1 MTVPAVTLYRPD
13 GTVAVVLIDDHPT
26 NEVRTMSAPA
36 TTGPA
41 ARPTTSPATLLTHR
55 GRPVRPWAVLAVL
68 MLPVLLISVDNTVL
82 SFALPSITA
91 ALGASGSELLWIVDA
106 YPLMLAGL
114 LVPMG
119 SLGDRIGRRRLLLV
133 GAVGFALVS
142 LLAAWS
148 TSPALL
154 IASRAL
160 LGVFGATL
168 MPSTLSLIRNVFLER
183 GQRRLAIAI
192 WASAFAGGAALG
204 PIVGG
209 ALLTHFWWG
218 SVFLLNV
225 PVLLVLLPLALLLVP
240 ESKNPAPGPLDPWSI
255 VLSLATML
263 PLVHAVIGVGE
274 HGVTGATVAGVL
286 VGLVAGWAFVRRQRR
301 LPSPMLDVSLFARPT
316 FSGAVSANLLSVLGF
331 SGLLVVVSQF
341 LQLAAGLSPMD
352 AGLVLVPGLAAS
364 VLAGLLAVRLVRY
377 VRPGTLIGSSFLL
390 AAAGYGILTL
400 VGDVP
405 TPVTVAVTFV
415 VMGVGVGLAETLTND
430 QITTAV
436 PPEKAGAASAIS
448 ETAYE
453 LGTTLGVALLGSVLN
468 VTYRA
473 RVALPGT
480 LTADQAHAAG
490 ETLGGAVT
498 VADGL
503 DAAAGDALLES
514 ARLAFDAGTQHAA
527 AVGAVVAVGAAVVSF
542 VTLRR
547 ATAS

>member
-1 MTVPAVTLYRPD
+1 
-13 GTVAVVLIDDHPT
+13 
-26 NEVRTMSAPA
+26 MSAPLDA
-36 TTGPA
+36 RQRPVTPVVPAQPAPVGAAVGTT
-41 ARPTTSPATLLTHR
+41 RS

-68 MLPVLLISVDNTVL
+68 MLPVLLISIDNTVL
-82 SFALPSITA
+82 SFALPAVSA
-91 ALGASGSELLWIVDA
+91 ALGPSGSQLLWIVDA

-119 SLGDRIGRRRLLLV
+119 SLGDRLGRRRLLLA
-133 GAVGFALVS
+133 GATGFAAVS

-148 TSPALL
+148 TSPAML

-168 MPSTLSLIRNVFLER
+168 MPSTLSLIRNVFLDR
-183 GQRRLAIAI
+183 AQRRLAIAV

-209 ALLTHFWWG
+209 VLLTHFWWG

-225 PVLLVLLPLALLLVP
+225 PVLLMLLPLALWLVP
-240 ESKNPAPGPLDPWSI
+240 ESRDPAPGPVDVPSI

-263 PLVHAVIGVGE
+263 PLVHAIISIGE
-274 HGVTGATVAGVL
+274 HGITGQTVVGVL
-286 VGLVAGWAFVRRQRR
+286 IGLVAGWAFVHRQRR
-301 LPSPMLDVSLFARPT
+301 LTSPMLDVALFRRAT

-331 SGLLVVVSQF
+331 SGLLVIVSQF
-341 LQLAAGLSPMD
+341 LQLVAGLDPLD
-352 AGLVLVPGLAAS
+352 AGIVLLPGLGAS

-377 VRPGTLIGSSFLL
+377 VRPGVLIGTSFLL
-390 AAAGYGILTL
+390 SAGGYALAAFW
-400 VGDVP
+400 GDVP
-405 TPVTVAVTFV
+405 TAAGIAVAFAVLA
-415 VMGVGVGLAETLTND
+415 VGSGLAETLTND

-468 VTYRA
+468 AAYRA
-473 RVALPGT
+473 QVVLPAG
-480 LTADQAHAAG
+480 LTTAQAHTAA
-490 ETLGGAVT
+490 ETLGGAT
-498 VADGL
+498 EVAGGVVSPV
-503 DAAAGDALLES
+503 GDALLES
-514 ARLAFDAGTQHAA
+514 ARLAFDSGMQRA
-527 AVGAVVAVGAAVVSF
+527 AVVGIVVAVAAAVVSF

-547 ATAS
+547 ATAL

>member
-1 MTVPAVTLYRPD
+1 
-13 GTVAVVLIDDHPT
+13 
-26 NEVRTMSAPA
+26 MSAPA
-36 TTGPA
+36 TTGPS
-41 ARPTTSPATLLTHR
+41 ARTATPAPLTHR
-55 GRPVRPWAVLAVL
+55 GRPVRPWAVLVVL

-119 SLGDRIGRRRLLLV
+119 SLGDRVGRRRLLLV
-133 GAVGFALVS
+133 GATGFALVS

-204 PIVGG
+204 PVVGG

-240 ESKNPAPGPLDPWSI
+240 ESKDPAPGPLDPWSI

-263 PLVHAVIGVGE
+263 PLVHAVIAVGE
-274 HGVTGATVAGVL
+274 HGVTGSTVAGVL
-286 VGLVAGWAFVRRQRR
+286 VGLAAGWAFVRRQRR
-301 LPSPMLDVSLFARPT
+301 LASPMLDVALFTRPT
-316 FSGAVSANLLSVLGF
+316 FSGAVAANLLSVLGF

-390 AAAGYGILTL
+390 AAVGYGVLTL

-468 VTYRA
+468 ATYRA
-473 RVALPGT
+473 RVGLPGT
-480 LTADQAHAAG
+480 LTADQAEAAG
-490 ETLGGAVT
+490 ETLGGAVS

-503 DAAAGDALLES
+503 DATTGDALLES

-527 AVGAVVAVGAAVVSF
+527 AVGAVVAVAAAVVSF

-547 ATAS
+547 ATAG

>member
-1 MTVPAVTLYRPD
+1 
-13 GTVAVVLIDDHPT
+13 
-26 NEVRTMSAPA
+26 MSAPTA
-36 TTGPA
+36 AGTPRPA
-41 ARPTTSPATLLTHR
+41 ADAPVLLHR
-55 GRPVRPWAVLAVL
+55 GRPVRPWAVLVVL

-119 SLGDRIGRRRLLLV
+119 SLGDRVGRKRLLLI
-133 GAVGFALVS
+133 GATGFAAVS
-142 LLAAWS
+142 LLAAWA
-148 TSPALL
+148 TTPAML
-154 IASRAL
+154 IAARAL

-168 MPSTLSLIRNVFLER
+168 MPSTLSLIRNVFLDR
-183 GQRRLAIAI
+183 SQRRLAIAI
-192 WASAFAGGAALG
+192 WASGFAGGAALG

-225 PVLLVLLPLALLLVP
+225 PVLLVLLPLAVALVP
-240 ESKNPAPGPLDPWSI
+240 ESKDPAPGRLDPWSS
-255 VLSLATML
+255 VLALATML
-263 PLVHAVIGVGE
+263 PLVYAIIATGE
-274 HGVTGATVAGVL
+274 HGVTATTVASVV
-286 VGLVAGWAFVRRQRR
+286 VGLAAGWAFVRRQRR
-301 LPSPMLDVSLFARPT
+301 LASPMIDVRLFTNPV

-331 SGLLVVVSQF
+331 SGLLVIVSQF

-364 VLAGLLAVRLVRY
+364 VGAGLLAVRLVRY
-377 VRPGTLIGSSFLL
+377 VRPGVLIGSSFLL
-390 AAAGYGILTL
+390 AAVGYGVLTL

-405 TPVTVAVTFV
+405 TPETVAVTFV
-415 VMGVGVGLAETLTND
+415 IMGLGVGLAETLTND

-453 LGTTLGVALLGSVLN
+453 LGTTLGVAVLGSVLN
-468 VTYRA
+468 ATYRA
-473 RVALPGT
+473 RVAVPET
-480 LTADQAHAAG
+480 LTADQAHAAAD
-490 ETLGGAVT
+490 TLGGAVS
-498 VADGL
+498 VAGDLDGG
-503 DAAAGDALLES
+503 AGDALLES

-527 AVGAVVAVGAAVVSF
+527 AVGAVVAVLAAAVSF

-547 ATAS
+547 ATAL

>member
-1 MTVPAVTLYRPD
+1 
-13 GTVAVVLIDDHPT
+13 
-26 NEVRTMSAPA
+26 MSAPV
-36 TTGPA
+36 TTGPTA
-41 ARPTTSPATLLTHR
+41 AVPAALLHR
-55 GRPVRPWAVLAVL
+55 GRPVRPWAVLVVL

-106 YPLMLAGL
+106 YPLVLAGL

-119 SLGDRIGRRRLLLV
+119 SLGDRVGRKRLLMI
-133 GAVGFALVS
+133 GATGFAVVS

-148 TSPALL
+148 TSPAML
-154 IASRAL
+154 IAARAA
-160 LGVFGATL
+160 LGLFGATL
-168 MPSTLSLIRNVFLER
+168 MPSTLSLIRNVFLDR
-183 GQRRLAIAI
+183 AQRRLAIAI
-192 WASAFAGGAALG
+192 WASGFAGGAALG

-225 PVLLVLLPLALLLVP
+225 PVLLVLLPLAAALVP
-240 ESKNPAPGPLDPWSI
+240 ESKDPAPGPLDPWSS
-255 VLSLATML
+255 VLALATML
-263 PLVHAVIGVGE
+263 PLVYAIIASGE
-274 HGVTGATVAGVL
+274 HGLTPTTTGAVL

-301 LPSPMLDVSLFARPT
+301 LPSPMLDVRLFTDPV

-331 SGLLVVVSQF
+331 SGLLVIVSQF

-352 AGLVLVPGLAAS
+352 AGLVLLPGLVAS
-364 VLAGLLAVRLVRY
+364 VAAGLLAVRLVRY
-377 VRPGTLIGSSFLL
+377 VRPGVLIGSSFLL
-390 AAAGYGILTL
+390 AAVGYGVLTL

-415 VMGVGVGLAETLTND
+415 VMGLGVGLAETLTND

-453 LGTTLGVALLGSVLN
+453 LGTTLGVAILGSVLN
-468 VTYRA
+468 ATYRA
-473 RVALPGT
+473 RVVLPET
-480 LTADQAHAAG
+480 LTTDQAHAAA
-490 ETLGGAVT
+490 ETLGGAT
-498 VADGL
+498 RVAGEV
-503 DAAAGDALLES
+503 GTGTGEALLES

-547 ATAS
+547 ATAL

>member
-1 MTVPAVTLYRPD
+1 MSAPVTSGP
-13 GTVAVVLIDDHPT
+13 
-26 NEVRTMSAPA
+26 APA
-36 TTGPA
+36 TT
-41 ARPTTSPATLLTHR
+41 SLQLR
-55 GRPVRPWAVLAVL
+55 GRPVRPWAVLVVL

-133 GAVGFALVS
+133 GATGFAAVS

-148 TSPALL
+148 TTPAML

-168 MPSTLSLIRNVFLER
+168 MPSTLSIIRNVFLDR
-183 GQRRLAIAI
+183 SQRRLAIAI
-192 WASAFAGGAALG
+192 WASGFAGGAALG

-209 ALLTHFWWG
+209 VLLTHFWWG

-225 PVLLVLLPLALLLVP
+225 PVLLLLLPLALLLVP
-240 ESKNPAPGPLDPWSI
+240 ESKDPAPGPVDLWSI
-255 VLSLATML
+255 VLSLVTML
-263 PLVHAVIGVGE
+263 PLVHAIISVGE
-274 HGVTGATVAGVL
+274 HGITGATVAGVL
-286 VGLVAGWAFVRRQRR
+286 VGLTAGWLFVRRQRR
-301 LPSPMLDVSLFARPT
+301 LATPMLDVRLFARPT
-316 FSGAVSANLLSVLGF
+316 FSGAVAANLLSVLGF

-364 VLAGLLAVRLVRY
+364 VVAGLLAVRLVRY
-377 VRPGTLIGSSFLL
+377 VRPGILIGSSFLL

-405 TPVTVAVTFV
+405 TPVTVAATFV
-415 VMGVGVGLAETLTND
+415 VMGIGVGLAETLTND

-468 VTYRA
+468 ATYRA
-473 RVALPGT
+473 RVVVPDALTP
-480 LTADQAHAAG
+480 DRAHAAG
-490 ETLGGAVT
+490 ETLGGAVS
-498 VADGL
+498 AAEGL
-503 DAAAGDALLES
+503 DAGAGEALLES

-527 AVGAVVAVGAAVVSF
+527 AVGAVVAVGAAIVSF

-547 ATAS
+547 ATA

>member
-1 MTVPAVTLYRPD
+1 
-13 GTVAVVLIDDHPT
+13 
-26 NEVRTMSAPA
+26 MSAPVTSGQSA
-36 TTGPA
+36 TTA
-41 ARPTTSPATLLTHR
+41 APATPAVLTHR
-55 GRPVRPWAVLAVL
+55 GRPVRPWPVLAVL

-91 ALGASGSELLWIVDA
+91 ALGASGSQLLWIVDA

-133 GAVGFALVS
+133 GATGFAVVS

-148 TSPALL
+148 SSPAML

-168 MPSTLSLIRNVFLER
+168 MPSTLSLIRNVFLDR
-183 GQRRLAIAI
+183 AQRRLAIAI
-192 WASAFAGGAALG
+192 WASAFASGAALG

-209 ALLTHFWWG
+209 VLLTHFWWG
-218 SVFLLNV
+218 SVFLINV
-225 PVLLVLLPLALLLVP
+225 PVLVALLPLALWLVP
-240 ESKNPAPGPLDPWSI
+240 ESKDPAPGPVDLWS
-255 VLSLATML
+255 VTLSLATML
-263 PLVHAVIGVGE
+263 PLVYTIIAVAERGITP
-274 HGVTGATVAGVL
+274 VTLAGVL
-286 VGLVAGWAFVRRQRR
+286 VGLVAGWAFVRRQLR
-301 LPSPMLDVSLFARPT
+301 LPTPMLDVTLFTRPV
-316 FSGAVSANLLSVLGF
+316 FAGAVSANLLSVLGF
-331 SGLLVVVSQF
+331 SGLLVIVAQF
-341 LQLAAGLSPMD
+341 LQLVAGLSPMD
-352 AGLVLVPGLAAS
+352 AGLVLVPGLAAA
-364 VLAGLLAVRLVRY
+364 VFAGLAAVRLVRY
-377 VRPGTLIGSSFLL
+377 VRPGILIGSSFLL
-390 AAAGYGILTL
+390 AATGYGILTL

-405 TPVTVAVTFV
+405 TTVTVAATFV
-415 VMGVGVGLAETLTND
+415 VMGLGVGLAETLTND

-468 VTYRA
+468 ATYRA
-473 RVALPGT
+473 RVVLPET

-490 ETLGGAVT
+490 ETLGGAVS

-503 DAAAGDALLES
+503 AGSVADTLLDS

-527 AVGAVVAVGAAVVSF
+527 AVGAFVAIAASAVSF
-542 VTLRR
+542 ITLRR
-547 ATAS
+547 ATAL

>member
-1 MTVPAVTLYRPD
+1 
-13 GTVAVVLIDDHPT
+13 
-26 NEVRTMSAPA
+26 MSAPA
-36 TTGPA
+36 TTGPS
-41 ARPTTSPATLLTHR
+41 ARTSTPAPLTHR
-55 GRPVRPWAVLAVL
+55 GRPVRPWAVLVVL

-119 SLGDRIGRRRLLLV
+119 SLGDRVGRRRLLLV
-133 GAVGFALVS
+133 GATGFALVS

-148 TSPALL
+148 ASPAML

-204 PIVGG
+204 PVVGG

-240 ESKNPAPGPLDPWSI
+240 ESKDPAPGPLDPWSI

-263 PLVHAVIGVGE
+263 PLVHAVIAVGE
-274 HGVTGATVAGVL
+274 HGVTGSTVAGVL
-286 VGLVAGWAFVRRQRR
+286 VGLAAGWAFVRRQRR
-301 LPSPMLDVSLFARPT
+301 LASPMLDVTLFARPT
-316 FSGAVSANLLSVLGF
+316 FSGAVAANLLSVLGF

-390 AAAGYGILTL
+390 AAVGYGVLTL

-468 VTYRA
+468 ATYRA
-473 RVALPGT
+473 RVGLPGT
-480 LTADQAHAAG
+480 LTAEQAEAAG
-490 ETLGGAVT
+490 ETLGGAVS

-503 DAAAGDALLES
+503 DATTGDALLES

-527 AVGAVVAVGAAVVSF
+527 AVGAVVAVAAAVVSF

>member
-1 MTVPAVTLYRPD
+1 MSTP
-13 GTVAVVLIDDHPT
+13 VAT
-26 NEVRTMSAPA
+26 GRTRPA
-36 TTGPA
+36 TTLA
-41 ARPTTSPATLLTHR
+41 LQHR

-91 ALGASGSELLWIVDA
+91 ALGASGTELLWIVDA

-114 LVPMG
+114 LVAMG

-133 GAVGFALVS
+133 GATGFAAVS
-142 LLAAWS
+142 LLAAWA
-148 TSPALL
+148 TSPGQL
-154 IASRAL
+154 IAARAL

-168 MPSTLSLIRNVFLER
+168 MPSTLSLIRNVFLDR
-183 GQRRLAIAI
+183 AQRRLAIAI
-192 WASAFAGGAALG
+192 WAAGFAGGAALG
-204 PIVGG
+204 PVVGG

-225 PVLLVLLPLALLLVP
+225 PVLVVLLPLALMLVP
-240 ESKNPAPGPLDPWSI
+240 ESRDPAPGPVDPWSI
-255 VLSLATML
+255 GLSLATML
-263 PLVHAVIGVGE
+263 PLVHAIISVGE
-274 HGVTGATVAGVL
+274 HGVTGSTVAGVL
-286 VGLVAGWAFVRRQRR
+286 VGLAAGTAFVRRQRR
-301 LPSPMLDVSLFARPT
+301 LASPMLDVRLFTRPT
-316 FSGAVSANLLSVLGF
+316 FSGAVAANLLSVLGF

-341 LQLAAGLSPMD
+341 LQLVAGLSPLD

-364 VLAGLLAVRLVRY
+364 VVAGLLAVRLVRY
-377 VRPGTLIGSSFLL
+377 VRPGVLIGSSFLL
-390 AAAGYGILTL
+390 AAAGYGVLTL

-405 TPVTVAVTFV
+405 TATTVAVTFV

-468 VTYRA
+468 ATYRA
-473 RVALPGT
+473 RVVVPDGVP
-480 LTADQAHAAG
+480 ADRVHAAG
-490 ETLGGAVT
+490 ETLGGAVQ
-498 VADGL
+498 AAEGL
-503 DAAAGDALLES
+503 DQGVADALLGS
-514 ARLAFDAGTQHAA
+514 ARLAFDAGTQHVA
-527 AVGAVVAVGAAVVSF
+527 AVGAVVAVAAAVVSF

-547 ATAS
+547 ATA

>member
-1 MTVPAVTLYRPD
+1 
-13 GTVAVVLIDDHPT
+13 
-26 NEVRTMSAPA
+26 MSAPA
-36 TTGPA
+36 ATGRPATRPA
-41 ARPTTSPATLLTHR
+41 ARPSTAVPDTASVLLHR

-91 ALGASGSELLWIVDA
+91 ALGASGSQLLWIVDA

-133 GAVGFALVS
+133 GATGFAAVS

-148 TSPALL
+148 TSPQML

-168 MPSTLSLIRNVFLER
+168 MPSTLSLIRNVFLDR
-183 GQRRLAIAI
+183 AQRRLAIAV
-192 WASAFAGGAALG
+192 WASGFAGGAALG
-204 PIVGG
+204 PVVGG
-209 ALLTHFWWG
+209 ALLSHFWWG

-225 PVLLVLLPLALLLVP
+225 PVLLLLLPLALLLVP
-240 ESKNPAPGPLDPWSI
+240 ESKDPAPGPLDPWSV

-263 PLVHAVIGVGE
+263 PLVHAIIAVGE
-274 HGVTGATVAGVL
+274 HGVTAGTVAGAV
-286 VGLVAGWAFVRRQRR
+286 VGLAAGAAFVHRQRR
-301 LPSPMLDVSLFARPT
+301 LASPMLDVRLFTRPA
-316 FSGAVSANLLSVLGF
+316 FSGAVAANLLSVLGF

-364 VLAGLLAVRLVRY
+364 VAAGLLAVRLVRH
-377 VRPGTLIGSSFLL
+377 VRPSTLIGSSFLL
-390 AAAGYGILTL
+390 AAAGYGVLTL

-405 TPVTVAVTFV
+405 TPVTVGVTFV
-415 VMGVGVGLAETLTND
+415 IMGTGVGLAETLTND

-468 VTYRA
+468 ATYRA
-473 RVALPGT
+473 RVAVPDG

-490 ETLGGAVT
+490 ETLGGAVG

-503 DAAAGDALLES
+503 GPDAAGALLES

-527 AVGAVVAVGAAVVSF
+527 AVGALVAVGAAAVSF
-542 VTLRR
+542 VALRR
-547 ATAS
+547 ATA

>member
-1 MTVPAVTLYRPD
+1 
-13 GTVAVVLIDDHPT
+13 
-26 NEVRTMSAPA
+26 MSAPA
-36 TTGPA
+36 TTGPS
-41 ARPTTSPATLLTHR
+41 ARTSTPAPLTHR
-55 GRPVRPWAVLAVL
+55 GRPVRPWAVLVVL

-119 SLGDRIGRRRLLLV
+119 SLGDRVGRRRLLLV
-133 GAVGFALVS
+133 GATGFALVS

-148 TSPALL
+148 TSPAML

-204 PIVGG
+204 PVVGG

-240 ESKNPAPGPLDPWSI
+240 ESKDPAPGPLDPWSI

-263 PLVHAVIGVGE
+263 PLVHAVIAVGE
-274 HGVTGATVAGVL
+274 HGVTGSTVAGVL
-286 VGLVAGWAFVRRQRR
+286 VGLAAGWAFVRRQRR
-301 LPSPMLDVSLFARPT
+301 LASPMLDVTLFARPT
-316 FSGAVSANLLSVLGF
+316 FSGAVAANLLSVLGF

-390 AAAGYGILTL
+390 AAVGYGVLTL

-468 VTYRA
+468 ATYRA
-473 RVALPGT
+473 RVGLPGT
-480 LTADQAHAAG
+480 LTADQAGAAG
-490 ETLGGAVT
+490 ETLGGAVS

-503 DAAAGDALLES
+503 DATTGDALLES

-527 AVGAVVAVGAAVVSF
+527 AVGAVVAVAAAVVSF